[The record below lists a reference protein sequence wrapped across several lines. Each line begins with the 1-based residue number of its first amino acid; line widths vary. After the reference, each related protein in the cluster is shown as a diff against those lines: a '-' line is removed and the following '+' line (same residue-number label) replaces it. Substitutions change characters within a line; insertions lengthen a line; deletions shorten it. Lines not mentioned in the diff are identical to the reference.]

1 MRVADYLANYIAK
14 LGVKNVFMLSG
25 TGSIHLD
32 DAFAFQKDINHI
44 CARHEAAAVYM
55 AEAAAKLTGKIGVVI
70 ATTGPG
76 GTNAI
81 SGVVEAWVDSTPVLV
96 ISGQVNANQI
106 SKGVRSFGV
115 QGFNIIENVQH
126 ITKYAVQITD
136 PYSIKFHLEK
146 AIYEAYSGRPG
157 PVWLDIP
164 LDIQAQI
171 INPNELESFNIESKP
186 EITSEIKVKETLSLI
201 KDADKPLII
210 FGQGVRSSGAIDEF
224 ENFLENFQI
233 PAICSRMSFDILP
246 YENQYYF
253 GMGGMR
259 GHKAASILMKEAN
272 VILILGSSFT
282 HAYAGNS
289 YDFYN
294 QDAKLIMVNVD
305 NSESTK
311 PGLKLDATLNID
323 VKQFLQTANKLFKKN
338 EFNFPN
344 WLSRC
349 RYLHK
354 NVLTVDDSMAKNPI
368 NSYYFI
374 ECLNKV
380 SKENHIFVND
390 AGSSNYIC
398 SQALKL
404 KKGQRE
410 LTSGAFYSMGI
421 ALPLAIGAGA
431 TEKGAQVIAITGD
444 GSIELNIQELR
455 TLSQNNLDVK
465 LFIINNGGYASIR
478 KSQDELVG
486 GGRYTDDE
494 EVLNFEN
501 VAKAFELEF
510 EILDNHETLEADL
523 ATILS
528 KSGPVLI
535 EVVCDS
541 KQEII
546 EPFNL
551 NYLLDQ
557 KNDHKSD

>member
-1 MRVADYLANYIAK
+1 MRVADYLANSISD

-25 TGSIHLD
+25 TGSVHLD

-81 SGVVEAWVDSTPVLV
+81 SGIVEAWVDSAPVLV
-96 ISGQVNANQI
+96 ISGQVNTAQI

-115 QGFNIIENVQH
+115 QGFNIIENVKN

-146 AIYEAYSGRPG
+146 AIHEATSGRPG

-164 LDIQAQI
+164 FDIQAQK
-171 INPNELESFNIESKP
+171 INQDELEGFNIDYKP
-186 EITSEIKVKETLSLI
+186 KVSIDKKINEVISLI
-201 KDADKPLII
+201 KSSVKPLII
-210 FGQGVRSSGAIDEF
+210 FGQGVRSSGAIKEF
-224 ENFLENFQI
+224 ESFLENYQI

-246 YENQYYF
+246 YENPFYF

-259 GHKAASILMKEAN
+259 GHKAPSILMKEADTI
-272 VILILGSSFT
+272 VILGSSFT
-282 HAYAGNS
+282 HAYAGDS
-289 YDFYN
+289 YDCYN
-294 QDAKLIMVNVD
+294 QDAKLVMVNLD
-305 NSESTK
+305 NSEATK
-311 PGLKLDATLNID
+311 PGLKIDISLNVD
-323 VKQFLQTANKLFKKN
+323 VKEFLYTANILHNKN
-338 EFNFPN
+338 DVHSPT

-349 RYLHK
+349 RYLHE
-354 NVLTVDDSMAKNPI
+354 NLPSVDDSMAKNPI
-368 NSYYFI
+368 NSYYFV

-380 SKENHIFVND
+380 SEENHIFIND

-421 ALPLAIGAGA
+421 ALPLAIGASA
-431 TEKGAQVIAITGD
+431 TELDSQVIAITGD

-455 TLSQNNLDVK
+455 TLSQNNLNVK

-478 KSQDELVG
+478 KSQDEIVG

-501 VAKAFELEF
+501 VAKAFELDF
-510 EILDNHETLEADL
+510 EILDNYKSLEIDL
-523 ATILS
+523 KKILS
-528 KSGPVLI
+528 KKGPALI

-551 NYLLDQ
+551 NFTI
-557 KNDHKSD
+557 

>member
-1 MRVADYLANYIAK
+1 MRVADYLANSISD

-25 TGSIHLD
+25 TGSVHLD

-81 SGVVEAWVDSTPVLV
+81 SGIVEAWVDSAPVLV
-96 ISGQVNANQI
+96 ISGQVNTAQI

-115 QGFNIIENVQH
+115 QGFNIIENVKN

-146 AIYEAYSGRPG
+146 AIHEATSGRPG

-164 LDIQAQI
+164 FDIQAQK
-171 INPNELESFNIESKP
+171 INQDELEGFNIDYKP
-186 EITSEIKVKETLSLI
+186 KVSIDKKINEVISLI
-201 KDADKPLII
+201 KSSVKPLII
-210 FGQGVRSSGAIDEF
+210 FGQGVRSSGAIKEF
-224 ENFLENFQI
+224 ESFLENYQI

-246 YENQYYF
+246 YENPFYF

-259 GHKAASILMKEAN
+259 GHKAPSILMKEADTI
-272 VILILGSSFT
+272 VILGSSFT
-282 HAYAGNS
+282 HAYAGDS
-289 YDFYN
+289 YDCYN
-294 QDAKLIMVNVD
+294 QDAKLVMVNLD
-305 NSESTK
+305 NSEATK
-311 PGLKLDATLNID
+311 PGLKIDISLNVD
-323 VKQFLQTANKLFKKN
+323 VKEFLYTANILHNKN
-338 EFNFPN
+338 DVHSPT

-349 RYLHK
+349 RYLHE
-354 NVLTVDDSMAKNPI
+354 NLPSVDDSMAKNPI
-368 NSYYFI
+368 NSYYFV

-380 SKENHIFVND
+380 SEENHIFIND

-421 ALPLAIGAGA
+421 ALPLAIGASA
-431 TEKGAQVIAITGD
+431 TELDSQVIAITGD

-455 TLSQNNLDVK
+455 TLSQNNLNVK

-478 KSQDELVG
+478 KSQDEIVG

-501 VAKAFELEF
+501 VAKAFELDF
-510 EILDNHETLEADL
+510 EILDNYQSLEIDL
-523 ATILS
+523 KKILS
-528 KSGPVLI
+528 KKGPALI

-551 NYLLDQ
+551 NFTI
-557 KNDHKSD
+557 

>member
-1 MRVADYLANYIAK
+1 
-14 LGVKNVFMLSG
+14 
-25 TGSIHLD
+25 
-32 DAFAFQKDINHI
+32 
-44 CARHEAAAVYM
+44 M

-81 SGVVEAWVDSTPVLV
+81 SGIVEAWVDSAPVLV
-96 ISGQVNANQI
+96 ISGQVNTAQI

-115 QGFNIIENVQH
+115 QGFNIIENVKN

-146 AIYEAYSGRPG
+146 AIHEATSGRPG

-164 LDIQAQI
+164 FDIQAQK
-171 INPNELESFNIESKP
+171 INQDELEGFNIDYKP
-186 EITSEIKVKETLSLI
+186 KVSIDKKINEVISLI
-201 KDADKPLII
+201 KSSVKPLII
-210 FGQGVRSSGAIDEF
+210 FGQGVRSSGAIKEF
-224 ENFLENFQI
+224 ESFLENYQI

-246 YENQYYF
+246 YENPFYF

-259 GHKAASILMKEAN
+259 GHKAPSILMKEADTI
-272 VILILGSSFT
+272 VILGSSFT
-282 HAYAGNS
+282 HAYAGDS
-289 YDFYN
+289 YDCYN
-294 QDAKLIMVNVD
+294 QDAKLVMVNLD
-305 NSESTK
+305 NSEATK
-311 PGLKLDATLNID
+311 PGLKIDISLNVD
-323 VKQFLQTANKLFKKN
+323 VKEFLYTANILHNKN
-338 EFNFPN
+338 DVHYPT

-349 RYLHK
+349 RYLHE
-354 NVLTVDDSMAKNPI
+354 NLPSVDDSMAKNPI
-368 NSYYFI
+368 NSYYFV

-380 SKENHIFVND
+380 SEENHIFIND

-421 ALPLAIGAGA
+421 ALPLAIGASA
-431 TEKGAQVIAITGD
+431 TELDSQVIAITGD

-455 TLSQNNLDVK
+455 TLSQNNLNVK

-478 KSQDELVG
+478 KSQDEIVG

-501 VAKAFELEF
+501 VAKAFELDF
-510 EILDNHETLEADL
+510 EILDNYKSLEIDL
-523 ATILS
+523 KKILS
-528 KSGPVLI
+528 KKGPALI

-551 NYLLDQ
+551 NFTI
-557 KNDHKSD
+557 

>member
-1 MRVADYLANYIAK
+1 MRVADYLANYISK

-96 ISGQVNANQI
+96 ISGQVNTNQI

-146 AIYEAYSGRPG
+146 AIYESYSGRPG
-157 PVWLDIP
+157 PVWLDVP

-171 INPNELESFNIESKP
+171 INPNELEGFNIESKP
-186 EITSEIKVKETLSLI
+186 EIISEIKVNEALSVI
-201 KDADKPLII
+201 KDSDKPLII
-210 FGQGVRSSGAIDEF
+210 FGQGVRSSGAIEEF
-224 ENFLENFQI
+224 ESFLENFQI
-233 PAICSRMSFDILP
+233 PAICSRMAFDILP

-259 GHKAASILMKEAN
+259 GHKSASILMKEAD

-311 PGLKLDATLNID
+311 PGLKLDATLNMD
-323 VKQFLQTANKLFKKN
+323 VKQFLKTANKLFKQN
-338 EFNFPN
+338 DFNFPN

-349 RYLHK
+349 KYLHE
-354 NVLTVDDSMAKNPI
+354 NLLSVDDSMAKNPI
-368 NSYYFI
+368 NSYYFV

-380 SKENHIFVND
+380 SKENHIFIND

-421 ALPLAIGAGA
+421 ALPLAIGASA
-431 TEKGAQVIAITGD
+431 TEKDAQVIAITGD

-510 EILDNHETLEADL
+510 EILDNYETLIADL
-523 ATILS
+523 ATIFS

>member
-1 MRVADYLANYIAK
+1 MRVADYLANSISD

-25 TGSIHLD
+25 TGSVHLD

-81 SGVVEAWVDSTPVLV
+81 SGIVEAWVDSAPVLV
-96 ISGQVNANQI
+96 ISGQVNTAQI

-115 QGFNIIENVQH
+115 QGFNIIENVKN

-146 AIYEAYSGRPG
+146 AIHEATSGRPG

-164 LDIQAQI
+164 FDIQAQK
-171 INPNELESFNIESKP
+171 INQDELEGFNIDYKP
-186 EITSEIKVKETLSLI
+186 KVSIDKKINEVISLI
-201 KDADKPLII
+201 KSSVKPLII
-210 FGQGVRSSGAIDEF
+210 FGQGVRSSGAIEEF
-224 ENFLENFQI
+224 ESFLENYQI

-246 YENQYYF
+246 YENPFYF

-259 GHKAASILMKEAN
+259 GHKAPSILMKEADTI
-272 VILILGSSFT
+272 VILGSSFT
-282 HAYAGNS
+282 HAYAGDS
-289 YDFYN
+289 YDCYN
-294 QDAKLIMVNVD
+294 QDAKLVMVNLD
-305 NSESTK
+305 NSEATK
-311 PGLKLDATLNID
+311 PGLKIDISLNVD
-323 VKQFLQTANKLFKKN
+323 VKEFLYTANILHNKN
-338 EFNFPN
+338 DVHYPT

-349 RYLHK
+349 RYLHE
-354 NVLTVDDSMAKNPI
+354 NLPSVDDSMAKNPI
-368 NSYYFI
+368 NSYYFV

-380 SKENHIFVND
+380 SEENHIFIND

-421 ALPLAIGAGA
+421 ALPLAIGASA
-431 TEKGAQVIAITGD
+431 TELDSQVIAITGD

-455 TLSQNNLDVK
+455 TLSQNNLNVK

-478 KSQDELVG
+478 KSQDEIVG

-501 VAKAFELEF
+501 VAKAFELDF
-510 EILDNHETLEADL
+510 EILDNYQSLEIDL
-523 ATILS
+523 KKILS
-528 KSGPVLI
+528 KKGPALI

-551 NYLLDQ
+551 NFTI
-557 KNDHKSD
+557 

>member
-1 MRVADYLANYIAK
+1 MRVADYLANSISD

-25 TGSIHLD
+25 TGSVHLD

-81 SGVVEAWVDSTPVLV
+81 SGIVEAWVDSAPVLV
-96 ISGQVNANQI
+96 ISGQVNTAQI

-115 QGFNIIENVQH
+115 QGFNIIENVQN

-146 AIYEAYSGRPG
+146 AIHEATSGRPG

-164 LDIQAQI
+164 FDIQAQK
-171 INPNELESFNIESKP
+171 INQDELEGFNIDYKP
-186 EITSEIKVKETLSLI
+186 KVSIDKKINEVMSLI
-201 KDADKPLII
+201 KSSVKPLII
-210 FGQGVRSSGAIDEF
+210 FGQGVRSSGAIEEF
-224 ENFLENFQI
+224 ESFLENYQI

-246 YENQYYF
+246 YENPFYF

-259 GHKAASILMKEAN
+259 GHKAPSILMKEADTI
-272 VILILGSSFT
+272 VILGSSFT
-282 HAYAGNS
+282 HAYAGDS
-289 YDFYN
+289 YDCYN
-294 QDAKLIMVNVD
+294 QDAKLVMVNLD
-305 NSESTK
+305 NSEATK
-311 PGLKLDATLNID
+311 PGLKIDISLNVD
-323 VKQFLQTANKLFKKN
+323 VKEFLYTANILHNKN
-338 EFNFPN
+338 DVHSPT

-349 RYLHK
+349 RYLHE
-354 NVLTVDDSMAKNPI
+354 NLPSVDDSMAKNPI
-368 NSYYFI
+368 NSYYFV

-380 SKENHIFVND
+380 SEENHIFIND

-421 ALPLAIGAGA
+421 ALPLAIGASA
-431 TEKGAQVIAITGD
+431 TELDSQVIAITGD

-455 TLSQNNLDVK
+455 TLSQNNLNVK

-478 KSQDELVG
+478 KSQDEIVG

-501 VAKAFELEF
+501 VAKAFELDF
-510 EILDNHETLEADL
+510 EILDNYQSLEIDL
-523 ATILS
+523 KKILS
-528 KSGPVLI
+528 KKGPALI

-551 NYLLDQ
+551 NFTI
-557 KNDHKSD
+557 

>member
-1 MRVADYLANYIAK
+1 MRVADYLANSISD

-25 TGSIHLD
+25 TGSVHLD

-81 SGVVEAWVDSTPVLV
+81 SGIVEAWVDSAPVLV
-96 ISGQVNANQI
+96 ISGQVNTAQI

-115 QGFNIIENVQH
+115 QGFNIIENVQN

-146 AIYEAYSGRPG
+146 AIHEATSGRPG

-164 LDIQAQI
+164 FDIQAQK
-171 INPNELESFNIESKP
+171 INQDELEGFNIDYKP
-186 EITSEIKVKETLSLI
+186 KVSIDKKINEVISLI
-201 KDADKPLII
+201 KSSVKPLII
-210 FGQGVRSSGAIDEF
+210 FGQGVRSSGAIEEF
-224 ENFLENFQI
+224 ESFLENYQI

-246 YENQYYF
+246 YENPFYF

-259 GHKAASILMKEAN
+259 GHKAPSILMKEADTI
-272 VILILGSSFT
+272 VILGSSFT
-282 HAYAGNS
+282 HAYAGDS
-289 YDFYN
+289 YDCYN
-294 QDAKLIMVNVD
+294 QDAKLVMVNLD
-305 NSESTK
+305 NSEATK
-311 PGLKLDATLNID
+311 PGLKIDISLNVD
-323 VKQFLQTANKLFKKN
+323 VKEFLYTANILHNKN
-338 EFNFPN
+338 DVHYPT

-349 RYLHK
+349 RYLHE
-354 NVLTVDDSMAKNPI
+354 NLPSVDDSMAKNPI
-368 NSYYFI
+368 NSYYFV

-380 SKENHIFVND
+380 SEENHIFIND

-421 ALPLAIGAGA
+421 ALPLAIGASA
-431 TEKGAQVIAITGD
+431 TELDSQVIAITGD

-455 TLSQNNLDVK
+455 TLSQNNLNVK

-478 KSQDELVG
+478 KSQDEIVG

-501 VAKAFELEF
+501 VAKAFELDF
-510 EILDNHETLEADL
+510 EILDNYQSLEIDL
-523 ATILS
+523 KKILS
-528 KSGPVLI
+528 KKGPALI

-551 NYLLDQ
+551 NFTI
-557 KNDHKSD
+557 

>member
-1 MRVADYLANYIAK
+1 MRVADFIANYIAEI
-14 LGVKNVFMLSG
+14 GVNDVFMLSG
-25 TGSIHLD
+25 TGSVHLD

-96 ISGQVNANQI
+96 ISGQVNTNQI

-115 QGFNIIENVQH
+115 QGFNIIENVQN

-146 AIYEAYSGRPG
+146 AIYEAHSGRPG

-164 LDIQAQI
+164 FDVQSQI
-171 INPNELESFNIESKP
+171 INSDELEGFNIVSKP
-186 EITSEIKVKETLSLI
+186 KITSEIKINEALSVI
-201 KDADKPLII
+201 KDSDKPLIV
-210 FGQGVRSSGAIDEF
+210 FGQGIRSSGAIEEF
-224 ENFLENFQI
+224 ESFLENFQI
-233 PAICSRMSFDILP
+233 PAICSRMAFDILP
-246 YENQYYF
+246 YENPYYF

-259 GHKAASILMKEAN
+259 GHKVASILMKEAD
-272 VILILGSSFT
+272 VIVILGSSFT
-282 HAYAGNS
+282 HAYAGDS

-305 NSESTK
+305 NSEATK
-311 PGLKLDATLNID
+311 PGLKLDTTLNID
-323 VKQFLQTANKLFKKN
+323 VKKFLNTANNLYKKN
-338 EFNFPN
+338 DFNFPN

-349 RYLHK
+349 KYLHQ
-354 NVLTVDDSMAKNPI
+354 NLPSVDDSMAKNPI
-368 NSYYFI
+368 NSYYFV

-421 ALPLAIGAGA
+421 ALPLAIGASA
-431 TEKGAQVIAITGD
+431 TKKDAQVIAITGD

-455 TLSQNNLDVK
+455 TLSQNNLNVK

-478 KSQDELVG
+478 KSQDEIVG

-494 EVLNFEN
+494 EVLNFKN

-510 EILDNHETLEADL
+510 EIIDNYETLETDL

-528 KSGPVLI
+528 KSGPALI
-535 EVVCDS
+535 EVICDS
-541 KQEII
+541 KQAII

-551 NYLLDQ
+551 NF
-557 KNDHKSD
+557 SI

>member
-1 MRVADYLANYIAK
+1 MRVADYLANSISD

-25 TGSIHLD
+25 TGSVHLD

-81 SGVVEAWVDSTPVLV
+81 SGIVEAWVDSAPVLV
-96 ISGQVNANQI
+96 ISGQVNTAQI

-115 QGFNIIENVQH
+115 QGFNIIENVKN

-146 AIYEAYSGRPG
+146 AIHEATSGRPG

-164 LDIQAQI
+164 FDIQAQK
-171 INPNELESFNIESKP
+171 INQDELEGFNIDYKP
-186 EITSEIKVKETLSLI
+186 KVSIDKKINEVISLI
-201 KDADKPLII
+201 KSSVKPLII
-210 FGQGVRSSGAIDEF
+210 FGQGVRSSGAIKEF
-224 ENFLENFQI
+224 ESFLENYQI

-246 YENQYYF
+246 YENPFYF

-259 GHKAASILMKEAN
+259 GHKAPSILMKEADTI
-272 VILILGSSFT
+272 VILGSSFT
-282 HAYAGNS
+282 HAYAGDS
-289 YDFYN
+289 YDCYN
-294 QDAKLIMVNVD
+294 QDAKLVMVNLD
-305 NSESTK
+305 NSEATK
-311 PGLKLDATLNID
+311 PGLKIDISLNVD
-323 VKQFLQTANKLFKKN
+323 VKEFLYTANILHNKN
-338 EFNFPN
+338 DVHYPT

-349 RYLHK
+349 RYLHE
-354 NVLTVDDSMAKNPI
+354 NLPSVDDSMAKNPI
-368 NSYYFI
+368 NSYYFV

-380 SKENHIFVND
+380 SEENHIFIND

-421 ALPLAIGAGA
+421 ALPLAIGASA
-431 TEKGAQVIAITGD
+431 TELDSQVIAITGD

-455 TLSQNNLDVK
+455 TLSQNNLNVK

-478 KSQDELVG
+478 KSQDEIVG

-501 VAKAFELEF
+501 VAKAFELDF
-510 EILDNHETLEADL
+510 EILDNYQSLEIDL
-523 ATILS
+523 KKILS
-528 KSGPVLI
+528 KKGPALI

-551 NYLLDQ
+551 NFTI
-557 KNDHKSD
+557 

>member
-1 MRVADYLANYIAK
+1 MRVADYLANYLSE
-14 LGVKNVFMLSG
+14 LGVHNVFMLSG
-25 TGSIHLD
+25 TGSVHLD

-81 SGVVEAWVDSTPVLV
+81 SGIVEAWVDSTPVLV
-96 ISGQVNANQI
+96 ISGQVNTNQV

-115 QGFNIIENVQH
+115 QGFNIIENVQN

-146 AIYEAYSGRPG
+146 AIHEAYSGRPG

-164 LDIQAQI
+164 FDIQAQKI
-171 INPNELESFNIESKP
+171 KSDNLEGFNIESKA
-186 EITSEIKVKETLSLI
+186 EISYEIKINEIVSLI
-201 KDADKPLII
+201 KDSEKPLII
-210 FGQGVRSSGAIDEF
+210 FGQGIRSSGAIDEF
-224 ENFLENFQI
+224 ESFLETYQI

-246 YENQYYF
+246 YENPYYF

-259 GHKAASILMKEAN
+259 GHKAASILMKEAD

-282 HAYAGNS
+282 HAYAGDS

-305 NSESTK
+305 NSEATK
-311 PGLKLDATLNID
+311 PGLKLDTTLHID
-323 VKQFLQTANKLFKKN
+323 VKEFLHAANNLYKQN
-338 EFNFPN
+338 DVNFPN

-349 RYLHK
+349 KYLHE
-354 NVLTVDDSMAKNPI
+354 NLPSVDDSMAINPI
-368 NSYYFI
+368 NSYYFV
-374 ECLNKV
+374 ECLNRV
-380 SKENHIFVND
+380 SKENHIFIND

-421 ALPLAIGAGA
+421 ALPLAIGASA
-431 TEKGAQVIAITGD
+431 TEKDSQVIAITGD

-455 TLSQNNLDVK
+455 TLSQNNLNVK

-478 KSQDELVG
+478 KSQDEIVG

-510 EILDNHETLEADL
+510 EILDNYETLEIDIKK
-523 ATILS
+523 ILT
-528 KSGPVLI
+528 KTNPVLI

-551 NYLLDQ
+551 NF
-557 KNDHKSD
+557 KI

>member
-1 MRVADYLANYIAK
+1 MRVADYLANYISDI
-14 LGVKNVFMLSG
+14 GVRNVFMLSG
-25 TGSIHLD
+25 TGSVHLD

-55 AEAAAKLTGKIGVVI
+55 AEAASKLTGKIGVVI

-96 ISGQVNANQI
+96 ISGQVNTNQI

-164 LDIQAQI
+164 FDIQAQI
-171 INPNELESFNIESKP
+171 INSNELEGFNIESKP
-186 EITSEIKVKETLSLI
+186 KITSEIKINEALSVI
-201 KDADKPLII
+201 KDSDNPLII
-210 FGQGVRSSGAIDEF
+210 FGQGVRSSGAIEEF
-224 ENFLENFQI
+224 ESFLENFQI

-246 YENQYYF
+246 YENPYYF

-259 GHKAASILMKEAN
+259 GHKAPSILMREAD
-272 VILILGSSFT
+272 VILIIGSSFT
-282 HAYAGNS
+282 HAYAGDS
-289 YDFYN
+289 YDSYN
-294 QDAKLIMVNVD
+294 QDAKLIMVNID
-305 NSESTK
+305 DSETTK
-311 PGLKLDATLNID
+311 PGLKLDITLNID
-323 VKQFLQTANKLFKKN
+323 VKQFLITANNLYKKN
-338 EFNFPN
+338 DFNFSN

-349 RYLHK
+349 KYLHE
-354 NVLTVDDSMAKNPI
+354 NLPSVDDSMAKNPI
-368 NSYYFI
+368 NSYYFV

-398 SQALKL
+398 SQALRL

-421 ALPLAIGAGA
+421 ALPLAIGASA
-431 TEKGAQVIAITGD
+431 TEKDAQVIAITGD

-478 KSQDELVG
+478 KSQDEIVG

-501 VAKAFELEF
+501 VAKAFELDF
-510 EILDNHETLEADL
+510 EIIDNYETLETDL

-528 KSGPVLI
+528 KSGPALI

-541 KQEII
+541 KQVII

-551 NYLLDQ
+551 NF
-557 KNDHKSD
+557 SI

>member
-1 MRVADYLANYIAK
+1 MRVADYLANSISD

-25 TGSIHLD
+25 TGSVHLD

-81 SGVVEAWVDSTPVLV
+81 SGIVEAWVDSAPVLV
-96 ISGQVNANQI
+96 ISGQVNTAQI

-115 QGFNIIENVQH
+115 QGFNIIENVQN

-146 AIYEAYSGRPG
+146 AIHEATSGRPG

-164 LDIQAQI
+164 FDIQAQK
-171 INPNELESFNIESKP
+171 INQDELEGFNIDYKP
-186 EITSEIKVKETLSLI
+186 KVSIDKKITEVMSLI
-201 KDADKPLII
+201 KSSVKPLII
-210 FGQGVRSSGAIDEF
+210 FGQGVRSSGAIEEF
-224 ENFLENFQI
+224 ESFLENYQI

-246 YENQYYF
+246 YENPFYF

-259 GHKAASILMKEAN
+259 GHKAPSILMKEADTI
-272 VILILGSSFT
+272 VILGSSFT
-282 HAYAGNS
+282 HAYAGDS
-289 YDFYN
+289 YDCYN
-294 QDAKLIMVNVD
+294 QDAKLVMVNLD
-305 NSESTK
+305 NSEATK
-311 PGLKLDATLNID
+311 PGLKIDISLNVD
-323 VKQFLQTANKLFKKN
+323 VKEFLYTANILHNKN
-338 EFNFPN
+338 DVHYPT

-349 RYLHK
+349 RYLHE
-354 NVLTVDDSMAKNPI
+354 NLPSVDDSMAKNPI
-368 NSYYFI
+368 NSYYFV

-380 SKENHIFVND
+380 SEENHIFIND

-421 ALPLAIGAGA
+421 ALPLAIGASA
-431 TEKGAQVIAITGD
+431 TELDSQVIAITGD

-455 TLSQNNLDVK
+455 TLSQNNLNVK

-478 KSQDELVG
+478 KSQDEIVG

-501 VAKAFELEF
+501 VAKAFELDF
-510 EILDNHETLEADL
+510 EILDNYKSLEIDL
-523 ATILS
+523 KKILS
-528 KSGPVLI
+528 KKGPALI

-551 NYLLDQ
+551 NFTI
-557 KNDHKSD
+557 

>member
-1 MRVADYLANYIAK
+1 MRVADYLANSISD

-25 TGSIHLD
+25 TGSVHLD

-81 SGVVEAWVDSTPVLV
+81 SGIVEAWVDSAPVLV
-96 ISGQVNANQI
+96 ISGQVNTAQI

-115 QGFNIIENVQH
+115 QGFNIIENVKN

-146 AIYEAYSGRPG
+146 AIHEATSGRPG

-164 LDIQAQI
+164 FDIQAQK
-171 INPNELESFNIESKP
+171 INQDELEGFNIDYKP
-186 EITSEIKVKETLSLI
+186 KVSIDKKINEVISLI
-201 KDADKPLII
+201 KSSVKPLII
-210 FGQGVRSSGAIDEF
+210 FGQGVRSSGAIEEF
-224 ENFLENFQI
+224 ESFLENYQI

-246 YENQYYF
+246 YENPFYF

-259 GHKAASILMKEAN
+259 GHKAPSILMKEADTI
-272 VILILGSSFT
+272 VILGSSFT
-282 HAYAGNS
+282 HAYAGDS
-289 YDFYN
+289 YDCYN
-294 QDAKLIMVNVD
+294 QDAKLVMVNLD
-305 NSESTK
+305 NSEATK
-311 PGLKLDATLNID
+311 PGLKIDISLNVD
-323 VKQFLQTANKLFKKN
+323 VKEFLYTANILHNKN
-338 EFNFPN
+338 DVHSPT

-349 RYLHK
+349 RYLHE
-354 NVLTVDDSMAKNPI
+354 NLPSVDDSMAKNPI
-368 NSYYFI
+368 NSYYFV

-380 SKENHIFVND
+380 SEENHIFIND

-421 ALPLAIGAGA
+421 ALPLAIGASA
-431 TEKGAQVIAITGD
+431 TELDSQVIAITGD

-455 TLSQNNLDVK
+455 TLSQNNLNVK

-478 KSQDELVG
+478 KSQDEIVG

-501 VAKAFELEF
+501 VAKAFELDF
-510 EILDNHETLEADL
+510 EILDNYKSLEIDL
-523 ATILS
+523 KKILS
-528 KSGPVLI
+528 KKGPALI

-551 NYLLDQ
+551 NFTI
-557 KNDHKSD
+557 